1 MAKDSQTEIAE
12 VSHAVGRMSDD
23 DLANISSLAD
33 AMSLGQDTYGE
44 AVDVSDYGSGFALL
58 KDKRILVGV
67 PFVIVQWIDNSDKG
81 DYAGGFVSLYVVTE
95 DGRKL
100 IVNDGSTGIRDQ
112 LIRIKNRS
120 GRMGNI
126 LCRTGLSV
134 SDYEYE
140 DTDGVMRPASTY
152 YLAGG

>member
-1 MAKDSQTEIAE
+1 MTKENAPESTE
-12 VSHAVGRMSDD
+12 VSTYRRMDEDS
-23 DLANISSLAD
+23 LANIASFAD
-33 AMSLGQDTYGE
+33 AMTAAQGTYGD
-44 AVDVSDYGSGFALL
+44 AVDIADYGSGFALL
-58 KDKRILVGV
+58 KDKRTLVGV
-67 PFVIVQWIDNSDKG
+67 PFVILQWIDNSDKG

-112 LIRIKNRS
+112 LLRIKNRS

-140 DTDGVMRPASTY
+140 DPKDGQMRPASTY